1 MVRGSVLPFSPHR
14 DSSRD
19 RIIRCYSSCEA
30 GELSVQSD
38 NRETVYSSGQLP
50 LAQCSGAHA
59 QARAYAQGYGVG
71 RTLSENCNRPLEE
84 EWS

>member
-1 MVRGSVLPFSPHR
+1 MDPCSPHR

-19 RIIRCYSSCEA
+19 RILRCYSSCEA
-30 GELSVQSD
+30 GERSVQSD
-38 NRETVYSSGQLP
+38 NRETVYSSGQF
-50 LAQCSGAHA
+50 AIASGAHADA
-59 QARAYAQGYGVG
+59 QARAYAQGQGFGVG

>member
-1 MVRGSVLPFSPHR
+1 MDPCSPHR

-30 GELSVQSD
+30 GERSVQSD
-38 NRETVYSSGQLP
+38 NLETVYSSGQF
-50 LAQCSGAHA
+50 AIASGAYA
-59 QARAYAQGYGVG
+59 QARAYAQGFGVG